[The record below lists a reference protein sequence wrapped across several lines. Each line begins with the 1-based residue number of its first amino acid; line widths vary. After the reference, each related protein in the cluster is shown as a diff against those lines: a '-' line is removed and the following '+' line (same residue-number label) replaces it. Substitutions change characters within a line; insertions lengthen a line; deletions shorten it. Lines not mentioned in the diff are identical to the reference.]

1 MALKEVLERQL
12 ERIDRIANNS
22 NLDTVERCTD
32 CMVKIGGLLL
42 QMENETESNPK
53 VYGIRACRKAAG
65 MTQEELAERVGTARS
80 ALAMWEAGKSN
91 PRIETLRKV
100 ADALGC
106 TVDDLLREDNG
117 SDSIAAV
124 RKK

>member
-1 MALKEVLERQL
+1 MALKETLERQL

-42 QMENETESNPK
+42 QMENEPESNPK

-65 MTQEELAERVGTARS
+65 MTQGELAEKNWCGTQHFGYVG
-80 ALAMWEAGKSN
+80 N
-91 PRIETLRKV
+91 P
-100 ADALGC
+100 
-106 TVDDLLREDNG
+106 
-117 SDSIAAV
+117 
-124 RKK
+124 KK

>member
-1 MALKEVLERQL
+1 MALKETLERQL

-42 QMENETESNPK
+42 QMENEPESNPK

-65 MTQEELAERVGTARS
+65 MTQGELAEKIGVARNT
-80 ALAMWEAGKSN
+80 LAMWETQRSN
-91 PRIETLRKV
+91 PRIGTLCKL

-117 SDSIAAV
+117 SDSIAAG
-124 RKK
+124 